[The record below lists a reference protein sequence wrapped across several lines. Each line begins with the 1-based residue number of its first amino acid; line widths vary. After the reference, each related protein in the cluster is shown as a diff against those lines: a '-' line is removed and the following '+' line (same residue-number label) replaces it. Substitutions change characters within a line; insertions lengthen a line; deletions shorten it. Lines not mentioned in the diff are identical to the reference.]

1 VIASAVEAQH
11 KRQVTPEESGFSC
24 APVSGAAHHKYQ
36 ATQAV
41 TKGSQS
47 PLHVFPKQPEIATET
62 FAQEKATHK
71 VQKATSPINNALAA
85 DRTEDEI
92 DFPDLDQLLQSE
104 EDSPQMITE
113 HGQYTQEQHSSVY
126 EDDSTALQGSLK
138 DDARDDIVGDDLLDL
153 STLVHD
159 LGLEL
164 QESEHPVKSR
174 DHDSRLKDK

>member
-1 VIASAVEAQH
+1 
-11 KRQVTPEESGFSC
+11 
-24 APVSGAAHHKYQ
+24 
-36 ATQAV
+36 
-41 TKGSQS
+41 
-47 PLHVFPKQPEIATET
+47 
-62 FAQEKATHK
+62 
-71 VQKATSPINNALAA
+71 LAA